1 MKCFY
6 HPQIDAVAICKN
18 CSKGI
23 CMDCVSDVGNGVA
36 CKGKCEAEVQAV
48 NQMIQLGIKRRNI
61 AGNYYKK
68 ITVLW
73 ILISLAAFV
82 TSLLLWQGGRNGFG
96 LIPIGVAALI
106 GAFFYGSMI
115 NKYSEKK

>member
-1 MKCFY
+1 VKCFY
-6 HPQIDAVAICKN
+6 HPQVDAVAICKN

-23 CMDCVSDVGNGVA
+23 CMDCISDVGNGVA

-48 NQMIQLGIKRRNI
+48 NQMIQLGIKRKNVT
-61 AGNYYKK
+61 GNYYKK

-73 ILISLAAFV
+73 SLISLAAFV
-82 TSLLLWQGGRNGFG
+82 TSLLLWQSGRNGFG
-96 LIPIGVAALI
+96 LIPIAVVALI

-115 NKYSEKK
+115 KNYSGKK